1 MEGRHTMQDI
11 SEEFDA
17 LIKIRASKSEVFFG
31 TSNDPVIDREIELF
45 TRNISETIK
54 FLRTKCTAEQFG
66 WMSEIFNEVVDTTQS
81 REFVDALFELTK
93 KYPDI
98 TRRLNIQSFVEEA
111 EHHLR

>member
-1 MEGRHTMQDI
+1 MRDI

-17 LIKIRASKSEVFFG
+17 LIQIRASKTEVFFG
-31 TSNDPVIDREIELF
+31 SSNDPVIDHEIELF

-66 WMSEIFNEVVDTTQS
+66 WMSEILNEVVDTTQS
-81 REFVDALFELTK
+81 RDFVDALYELTK

-98 TRRLNIQSFVEEA
+98 TRRLNLQSFVEEA